1 MFDRLR
7 MSWAFLITALALAS
21 GFALAPTPA
30 RAQGFVA
37 WDVDKC
43 CATHKTNPNDHLGEL
58 GTAPGVA
65 TPRGFRESTP
75 TVTGMPPSGYD
86 AEIEYSNGLTDLEF
100 GCYMQA
106 REDFRH
112 ALSVQPKMA
121 RAWFLLGVAYNS
133 TGDRAA
139 AAGAYEKALKFEPQM
154 LDAKREWAV
163 SLALQGQTAKAQA
176 LLDNLKRLAAGCA
189 EGCADADLLKTS
201 VARVEAALSGQLTEV
216 MRPVAA
222 SAVCSALATK
232 AARNCFAAAKFGD
245 LHGNGIG
252 DCTAAIAS
260 GLPDEVRTRVLV
272 NRGVIRLADNKA
284 AHAIEDFDKAIALN
298 GQIGD
303 AYTNRGAAHLSMKQ
317 FDEARADIDKGLA
330 IGSAEP
336 QRAYYNRGL
345 ADEHLGDNKSA
356 YLDFLKAAKLDPNW
370 EAPKG
375 ELARFSVE
383 ER

>member
-1 MFDRLR
+1 MMFDRAKMGL
-7 MSWAFLITALALAS
+7 AAALAAMTMLVLPGVA
-21 GFALAPTPA
+21 A
-30 RAQGFVA
+30 AQGFA
-37 WDVDKC
+37 TFDIDKF
-43 CATHKTNPNDHLGEL
+43 PNINQPGSANQTIGV
-58 GTAPGVA
+58 GTAAGGVA
-65 TPRGFRESTP
+65 KPRGFRESTP
-75 TVTGMPPSGYD
+75 TVTGMPAPGYD
-86 AEIEYSNGLTDLEF
+86 ADIEYSNGLTDLEF

-189 EGCADADLLKTS
+189 EGCADAALLKDA
-201 VARVEAALSGQLTEV
+201 VARVEGALSGQLTEV

-222 SAVCSALATK
+222 STVCSALATK

-245 LHGNGIG
+245 LHGNGVE
-252 DCTAAIAS
+252 DCTTAIAS
-260 GLPDEVRTRVLV
+260 GLPDEVKTRVLV
-272 NRGVIRLADNKA
+272 NRGVIRLSDKQA
-284 AHAIEDFDKAIALN
+284 AHAIEDFDKAIAMN
-298 GQIGD
+298 GGLGD

-345 ADEHLGDNKSA
+345 ADEHLGDNKAA